1 MNRPKQTSVN
11 ITIAGTPHNIAC
23 PDTEVDNVRQYAER
37 LHENLINLRQEIKGK
52 NLNNEV
58 LLVLHCFELY
68 EQLTELKARQK
79 FANDDSQRADM
90 LLDKLIKNAKALL

>member
-1 MNRPKQTSVN
+1 MKVAQTSVN
-11 ITIAGTPHNIAC
+11 ITIAGTPHNIVC
-23 PDTEVDNVRQYAER
+23 PQTEVENVRQHAER

-68 EQLTELKARQK
+68 DQLNELKARQK
-79 FANDDSQRADM
+79 FANDDSQRAQM
-90 LLDKLIKNAKALL
+90 ILDKLIDNAKALL